1 MAKKLNN
8 IYLEENEELE
18 THKILV
24 DAKKPKKQKNE
35 TWLKWRGFAIFA
47 VSLVI
52 VLCIVFGSFNY
63 VKTNYFDPVDAND
76 SKLVEIVIPKGSS
89 LSEISKILYEND
101 FIKSKQV
108 FKFYV
113 DFSDMSSKLR
123 AGNHMLSKNMDFD
136 DIIDALRKG
145 ENTADTIKIVY
156 KEGLWAIDYA
166 TLLVDHGL
174 LKKPDK
180 YLEIIKN
187 GEEYSNKYD
196 FVAAVVQSNADSQE
210 KRLYALEGYLF
221 PDTYEYFTDATE
233 EEIIDKQLKRF
244 NEIFTPEY
252 YARAKE
258 LGMSVDQ
265 VVTMASIIEKEAK
278 KEDFAKVSAVFHNR
292 LKKDMALQSDATIIY
307 ALGIKDR
314 INLTEAEINTD
325 SPYNTRLHK
334 GLPIGPIG
342 NPGKAA
348 IEAALYP
355 DEELMKEG
363 EEYLYFLLMDPQ
375 KGNLLFTQS
384 YDEFLAAK
392 EEYKGLWEAA
402 DKAAA
407 DKAALQ

>member
-1 MAKKLNN
+1 
-8 IYLEENEELE
+8 
-18 THKILV
+18 
-24 DAKKPKKQKNE
+24 
-35 TWLKWRGFAIFA
+35 
-47 VSLVI
+47 
-52 VLCIVFGSFNY
+52 
-63 VKTNYFDPVDAND
+63 
-76 SKLVEIVIPKGSS
+76 
-89 LSEISKILYEND
+89 
-101 FIKSKQV
+101 
-108 FKFYV
+108 
-113 DFSDMSSKLR
+113 
-123 AGNHMLSKNMDFD
+123 
-136 DIIDALRKG
+136 
-145 ENTADTIKIVY
+145 
-156 KEGLWAIDYA
+156 
-166 TLLVDHGL
+166 LLVDHGL

-187 GEEYSNKYD
+187 GEEFANKYD

-252 YARAKE
+252 YERAKE

-407 DKAALQ
+407 DKAAIQ